1 MDYRDF
7 DLESFEFFDESSWV
21 SRRIHSLLTA
31 IALRLDAYPGISPVT
46 FRGRE
51 KWSKIASLRIL
62 AEAIGF
68 DDPVM
73 LRYFDF
79 HQKRRHEWI
88 LLAVPIYLILIAL
101 LSAFLVQSW
110 DFLGVMIY
118 QLNLPRSWKI
128 VVSVVLLGTII
139 PSFTLVLLGI
149 AFRFTSVLTR
159 GRFAET
165 LCVITAVYLVIQ
177 LSRDDTLARPDRRK
191 ALLARMDDLARNT
204 LLLAARYSAGSN
216 ANQNWVEGHF
226 KKMESYIRERE
237 RWVITPTDTTLGSL
251 RRDFY
256 RLATVYA
263 TANYG
268 NFIWPE
274 EERKPEETKPMRV
287 RLLLGELLRFSGI
300 LLPLAVIGFLLWQPA
315 LLEAL
320 NIEANALALVF
331 LAWLLLSIDAKLKL
345 GVVDSIV
352 GLAKGIKELK

>member
-1 MDYRDF
+1 MDYQDF
-7 DLESFEFFDESSWV
+7 NLESFEFFDESSWV

-31 IALRLDAYPGISPVT
+31 IASLFDVRPGISPVT
-46 FRGRE
+46 FKGRE
-51 KWSKIASLRIL
+51 KWSKVASLKIL

-79 HQKRRHEWI
+79 HQKRRYEWI
-88 LLAVPIYLILIAL
+88 LLAVPVYLVLIAL
-101 LSAFLVQSW
+101 LSPFLVQSW
-110 DFLGVMIY
+110 DFLSVMIY
-118 QLNLPRSWKI
+118 QLNLPWKI
-128 VVSVVLLGTII
+128 AVSVVLLVTII
-139 PSFTLVLLGI
+139 PLFTFVLLGI
-149 AFRFTSVLTR
+149 AFRFTSALTK

-177 LSRDDTLARPDRRK
+177 LSRDDALARPDRRK

-204 LLLAARYSAGSN
+204 LLLEARYSAGSN
-216 ANQNWVEGHF
+216 VTQNWVESHF

-237 RWVITPTDTTLGSL
+237 RWVIAPADTTLGSL

-256 RLATVYA
+256 RLATIYA

-274 EERKPEETKPMRV
+274 EERKPEETKSMQV
-287 RLLLGELLRFSGI
+287 RLLLGELLDFLGI
-300 LLPLAVIGFLLWQPA
+300 LLPLAIIGFLLWQPT

-331 LAWLLLSIDAKLKL
+331 LAWLLLSIDRKLKL
-345 GVVDSIV
+345 GVVDGLV